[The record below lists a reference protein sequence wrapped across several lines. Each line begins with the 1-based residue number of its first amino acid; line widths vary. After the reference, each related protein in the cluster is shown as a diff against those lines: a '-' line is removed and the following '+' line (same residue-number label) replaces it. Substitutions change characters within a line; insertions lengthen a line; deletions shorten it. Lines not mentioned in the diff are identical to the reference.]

1 MASLSRV
8 ESIVN
13 SIASNISTSVKTKF
27 TNADSGYASANGSF
41 ANGTRFNVIDI
52 DETKTTVCNLAKNND
67 EYVELSMRQS
77 RTNSYIANNAVKAY
91 AAI

>member
-1 MASLSRV
+1 MASLNNV

-13 SIASNISTSVKTKF
+13 SIANGISTSVKTKF
-27 TNADSGYASANGSF
+27 TNTDRGYASANGSF
-41 ANGTRFNVIDI
+41 TNGTRFSVIDI

-77 RTNSYIANNAVKAY
+77 RTNTYIANKTVTAY
-91 AAI
+91 GAL

>member
-1 MASLSRV
+1 MASLSNV

-13 SIASNISTSVKTKF
+13 SIAKGISTSVKTKF
-27 TNADSGYASANGSF
+27 TNTDSGYASANGSF

>member
-1 MASLSRV
+1 MASLSNV

-13 SIASNISTSVKTKF
+13 SIASGISTSVKTKF
-27 TNADSGYASANGSF
+27 TNTDSGYASANGTF
-41 ANGTRFNVIDI
+41 NNGTRFSVIDI

-67 EYVELSMRQS
+67 ESVELSMRQS